1 MRKSNIII
9 KKVRNLMILSM
20 AVIVIISVYF
30 NILNSRAKET
40 TDIVANVTDETG
52 EVDSQKVT
60 LVATGNKNGNYE
72 ISLPET
78 ISNVYVSNYK
88 TLNGDKSA
96 NDKIVLSQDEVENKE
111 INLEVNYDK
120 KNVTSTK
127 TNEEMTLYKQNLEYD
142 DKGIYVEGYMPL
154 LAQINVIQNEND
166 ISLEILYT
174 VVESNNMSTKE
185 IYVPSEYEQTLK
197 ITLNKKKYG
206 VEQSLISSTD
216 AEYIV
221 VEQSD
226 SKLVINNISSNT
238 INITNEEVPTIISSQ
253 YNGEDN
259 KYYFAGG
266 PIANSQ
272 IESIKFVTNPK
283 EVLGTKWDASENG
296 DNSVIAGY
304 IDSNGNELYE
314 IYVASNS
321 DKTTKVYTPED
332 ASYMFYECSN
342 LTTIDIQNLGT
353 SKTTN
358 MNSMFAMCT
367 NITTLELQNFDTS
380 NVEDME
386 NMFFGCENLETLDIS
401 NFITA
406 KVTTMCNMFQNCKK
420 LTELNLES
428 FDTSKVI
435 DMNSMFN
442 GCESLTILNLNNF
455 NTTEVTDMSW
465 MFYNCKNITTLDLSN
480 FDTSNVI
487 DMSAMFSTCE
497 NLTTLNISNFNT
509 TEVTSMNAMFSDCKK
524 LQILN
529 ISNFNISKVED
540 MSFMFSGCIKLSE
553 LDLGKQFTKIANEN
567 EGIFDGLEENQL
579 VIKVPSAIYA
589 GKNEIK
595 LNNGSTDI
603 ITFLDNVKVECK
615 YKIEWKKVSSS
626 VDIAQKQ
633 INVVLQAEGVN
644 TTYDSAKI
652 LTDGIS
658 KYLQL
663 YIDGKIVDNLTVTIE
678 NQEVKNGKLQC
689 TLKIKNEEIKD
700 GEGMALV
707 IKEDSATDKYGNG
720 NLEIKLIITEPLPIM
735 QNTQYNGDDNKYYFA
750 GGTIENS
757 KIESIK
763 FVASKEEVLGTQWDA
778 SKNGNNSVIAG
789 YVDSNNNGLYEIY
802 VASNS
807 EKTTKVYMPEDA
819 SYMFYEGNN
828 LTTIDLQNIN
838 TSKTINMNSM
848 FAICNNLTTLN
859 LSSFDTS
866 KVIDMENMFYKN
878 EKLVTLDISSFNTSE
893 VTTMSNM
900 FSNCTSL
907 TKLDLNNF
915 NTSQVTDMS
924 YMFSEGEAL
933 ETLDVSKFDTSQVT
947 NMKAM
952 FQACRKLIEL
962 NISNFNTSQ
971 VTNMSYMFC
980 NCSSLRSIYVSE
992 YNETTGKGWTTKNVT
1007 DSDNM
1012 FTGATKLVGGNGT
1025 KFNSSYIDA
1034 TYARIDKEGEPGYL
1048 TEINN
1053 HITIP
1058 ELAVLSQFEGEY
1070 ENIDRGI
1077 VIYIMKDANGDG
1089 KIDTPDW
1096 TNKTKMQETYDQF
1109 VWVPVKNAILDLSST
1124 YSGLNDAGI
1133 RSKVQEQ
1140 INVGKYPMAIKT
1152 NTAGD
1157 YIGVLYEFSEVT
1169 ENNTTYV
1176 KVTPESLWNPKSTI
1190 LREPAGLK
1198 DSTYGDTVT
1207 YLKQINGILNTSYN
1221 TPTSFESAL
1230 QSQYN
1235 EMVKKVEEKGGFWVG
1250 RYETSS
1256 MSNSTTEN
1264 YIASNRIQVSSK
1276 RNTTNGL
1283 VGVTWYK
1290 MYAQQKIYSELAL
1303 ESKTTS
1309 SMIWGSQYDQIMIW
1323 MKEEKSSD
1331 QAPSRGKYYVTNG
1344 AGKGNYGTISGVKN
1358 DVYSGYSGIAPTGS
1372 QDPYSTKNIFD
1383 LAGNVYEWSLEACN
1397 TYYRT
1402 RRGGYFLDTNA
1413 YATRPD
1419 DRNSYCP
1426 TDSISYDGS
1435 RLTLY

>member
-1 MRKSNIII
+1 MRKEKGLTLIALIVTIIVMIILAGIAISAITGKSEITNQARESKNKSERQEIIESAKSQISDTLVENVGTDITRSQLKEILDKYFENVPDDYTLDTELTTKSEYGNYVIKVSEIYDRTTIFADNGEDSSETTPANTSSTNGGSSDNSGSNNSSTNNSNNSGTNSSTQNTSSTNSNGKNSASTENSESTGTDNSNVNEDPTNNTSREPEEIDVTGVKLDNKSVILDLNGKNTI
-9 KKVRNLMILSM
+9 QLNATPIPNNANKNTKMKWTSKKKTVATVTQDGMVTGKAVGNSTIMAASKNGKSAECLVVCQAKITGITVNPVT
-20 AVIVIISVYF
+20 AVIQIG
-30 NILNSRAKET
+30 ET
-40 TDIVANVTDETG
+40 TQLTATITPNTVTE
-52 EVDSQKVT
+52 
-60 LVATGNKNGNYE
+60 
-72 ISLPET
+72 
-78 ISNVYVSNYK
+78 
-88 TLNGDKSA
+88 
-96 NDKIVLSQDEVENKE
+96 
-111 INLEVNYDK
+111 
-120 KNVTSTK
+120 
-127 TNEEMTLYKQNLEYD
+127 
-142 DKGIYVEGYMPL
+142 
-154 LAQINVIQNEND
+154 
-166 ISLEILYT
+166 
-174 VVESNNMSTKE
+174 
-185 IYVPSEYEQTLK
+185 K
-197 ITLNKKKYG
+197 ITWK
-206 VEQSLISSTD
+206 
-216 AEYIV
+216 
-221 VEQSD
+221 
-226 SKLVINNISSNT
+226 SSNT
-238 INITNEEVPTIISSQ
+238 YVAKVDRNGLVTGVGKGKAIITAKNPAGTIKATCTVTVGNATLMVASSGTGKDTAN
-253 YNGEDN
+253 YLRSNVVKN
-259 KYYFAGG
+259 K
-266 PIANSQ
+266 
-272 IESIKFVTNPK
+272 IESIKFVKGQVPTAGII
-283 EVLGTKWDASENG
+283 EQFDASEAE
-296 DNSVIAGY
+296 DSSIIGY
-304 IDSNGNELYE
+304 YTDEDSNDMYELTFVSEKNIEANQNSSYLFYYLSNVKE
-314 IYVASNS
+314 IAF
-321 DKTTKVYTPED
+321 D
-332 ASYMFYECSN
+332 
-342 LTTIDIQNLGT
+342 
-353 SKTTN
+353 
-358 MNSMFAMCT
+358 
-367 NITTLELQNFDTS
+367 NFDTS
-380 NVEDME
+380 QVT
-386 NMFFGCENLETLDIS
+386 NMR
-401 NFITA
+401 A
-406 KVTTMCNMFQNCKK
+406 
-420 LTELNLES
+420 
-428 FDTSKVI
+428 
-435 DMNSMFN
+435 MFN
-442 GCESLTILNLNNF
+442 YCVSLT
-455 NTTEVTDMSW
+455 S
-465 MFYNCKNITTLDLSN
+465 LDLSN
-480 FDTSNVI
+480 FDTSHVT
-487 DMSAMFSTCE
+487 DMSYMFGEGEALKTLDVNKLNTNQVINMDGMFHHCKNLISLDVSEFDTSHVTDMSGMFNHCE
-497 NLTTLNISNFNT
+497 NLTSLD
-509 TEVTSMNAMFSDCKK
+509 V
-524 LQILN
+524 
-529 ISNFNISKVED
+529 SK
-540 MSFMFSGCIKLSE
+540 
-553 LDLGKQFTKIANEN
+553 
-567 EGIFDGLEENQL
+567 
-579 VIKVPSAIYA
+579 
-589 GKNEIK
+589 
-595 LNNGSTDI
+595 
-603 ITFLDNVKVECK
+603 
-615 YKIEWKKVSSS
+615 
-626 VDIAQKQ
+626 
-633 INVVLQAEGVN
+633 
-644 TTYDSAKI
+644 
-652 LTDGIS
+652 
-658 KYLQL
+658 
-663 YIDGKIVDNLTVTIE
+663 
-678 NQEVKNGKLQC
+678 
-689 TLKIKNEEIKD
+689 
-700 GEGMALV
+700 
-707 IKEDSATDKYGNG
+707 
-720 NLEIKLIITEPLPIM
+720 
-735 QNTQYNGDDNKYYFA
+735 
-750 GGTIENS
+750 
-757 KIESIK
+757 
-763 FVASKEEVLGTQWDA
+763 
-778 SKNGNNSVIAG
+778 
-789 YVDSNNNGLYEIY
+789 
-802 VASNS
+802 
-807 EKTTKVYMPEDA
+807 
-819 SYMFYEGNN
+819 
-828 LTTIDLQNIN
+828 
-838 TSKTINMNSM
+838 
-848 FAICNNLTTLN
+848 
-859 LSSFDTS
+859 FDTS
-866 KVIDMENMFYKN
+866 QVKSMRWMFG
-878 EKLVTLDISSFNTSE
+878 
-893 VTTMSNM
+893 
-900 FSNCTSL
+900 NCESL
-907 TKLDLNNF
+907 TNLDVRKF
-915 NTSQVTDMS
+915 DTSQVTDMS

-1358 DVYSGYSGIAPTGS
+1358 DVYSGIAPTGS